1 MNVKKT
7 KSDVSVNCLYSL
19 GYRFILYYISVDT
32 SVLRRGAAL
41 APVFGFAAAAA
52 RWRQQCSFS
61 LSSIIFC
68 NVIFA
73 LLSSDLISAALNY
86 DWEILLTL

>member
-1 MNVKKT
+1 MLVAA
-7 KSDVSVNCLYSL
+7 VCY
-19 GYRFILYYISVDT
+19 
-32 SVLRRGAAL
+32 VLL
-41 APVFGFAAAAA
+41 SNKMAPVFGFAAAAA
-52 RWRQQCSFS
+52 CWRQQCSFS